1 MKTLILG
8 GAGFIGLH
16 LTRTLMARG
25 HSVTIVDNF
34 SRGHNDPEL
43 AALDVP
49 VLHADLTDPTSY
61 HGIPHG
67 WDHVYML
74 AAVVGVRNVEK
85 DPARVIRINTL
96 ALLHLLDWLQ
106 PGERLFFA
114 STSEVYAGGVSA
126 GLVPVPTP
134 EPVGLMIED
143 VAAPR
148 FAYGISKML
157 GEAAV
162 IHTARAKGIP
172 YVIGRFHNVYGAR
185 MGADHVIP
193 ELLLRSIRRENPFRV
208 YGIDQFR
215 AFCHVNDATEAMH
228 RLMMTDAAAGE
239 IVHIGNDTEETN
251 ISDLTKLILQIT
263 SFSPELDLRPAPSGS
278 VARRCPDLTKLR
290 ALTSYQPAVSLE
302 QGVQHTFEWY
312 RDCYDRSRVHPA
324 TSDTR

>member
-1 MKTLILG
+1 MRTLILG

-16 LTRTLMARG
+16 LARTLVARG

-34 SRGHNDPEL
+34 SRGRDDPEL

-49 VLHADLTDPTSY
+49 VLHADLTDPRAY
-61 HGIPHG
+61 DGIPHG

-85 DPARVIRINTL
+85 DPASVIRINTL
-96 ALLHLLDWLQ
+96 ALLNLLDWLQ
-106 PGERLFFA
+106 PNERLFFA

-126 GLVPVPTP
+126 GMVSVPTP
-134 EPVGLMIED
+134 ETVGLMIED

-193 ELLLRSIRRENPFRV
+193 ELSLRAMRRENPFRV
-208 YGIDQFR
+208 YGVDQFR

-228 RLMMTDAAAGE
+228 RLMMTDAATGE

-251 ISDLTKLILQIT
+251 IGELTRLVLRVAD
-263 SFSPELDLRPAPSGS
+263 FSPELDLAPAPPGS

-290 ALTSYQPAVSLE
+290 ALTGYEPAVSLDR
-302 QGVQHTFEWY
+302 GVHHTFEWY
-312 RDCYDRSRVHPA
+312 RDRQSA
-324 TSDTR
+324 

>member
-16 LTRTLMARG
+16 LTRTLMAAG

-34 SRGHNDPEL
+34 SRGHDDPEL
-43 AALDVP
+43 AALNVP
-49 VLHADLTDPTSY
+49 VLHADLTDPASY
-61 HGIPHG
+61 QGIPHG

-85 DPARVIRINTL
+85 DPASVIRINTL
-96 ALLHLLDWLQ
+96 AVLHLLDWLE
-106 PGERLFFA
+106 PDERLFFA

-126 GLVPVPTP
+126 GVLSVPTP
-134 EPVGLMIED
+134 ETVPLMVQD

-185 MGADHVIP
+185 MGIDHVIP
-193 ELLLRSIRRENPFRV
+193 ELLLRAIRREDPFRV
-208 YGIDQFR
+208 YGTEQSR
-215 AFCHVNDATEAMH
+215 AFCHVDDATNAMQ
-228 RLMMTDAAAGE
+228 RLMTTDAATGE
-239 IVHIGNDTEETN
+239 IGHIGNDTEETN
-251 ISDLTKLILQIT
+251 IGDLTKLVLHVAD
-263 SFSPELDLRPAPSGS
+263 FNPDLDSVPAPSGS

-290 ALTSYQPAVSLE
+290 ALTGYEPTVSLDE
-302 QGVQHTFEWY
+302 GVRRTFKWY
-312 RDCYDRSRVHPA
+312 RDH
-324 TSDTR
+324 

>member
-16 LTRTLMARG
+16 LTRTLMAAG

-34 SRGHNDPEL
+34 SRGHDDPEL
-43 AALDVP
+43 AALNVP
-49 VLHADLTDPTSY
+49 VLHADLTDPASY
-61 HGIPHG
+61 QGIPHG

-85 DPARVIRINTL
+85 DPASVIRINTL
-96 ALLHLLDWLQ
+96 AVLHLLDWLE
-106 PGERLFFA
+106 PDERLFFA

-126 GLVPVPTP
+126 GVLSVPTP
-134 EPVGLMIED
+134 ETVPLMVQD

-185 MGADHVIP
+185 MGIDHVIP
-193 ELLLRSIRRENPFRV
+193 ELLLRAIRREDPFRV
-208 YGIDQFR
+208 YGTEQSR
-215 AFCHVNDATEAMH
+215 AFCHVDDATNAMQ
-228 RLMMTDAAAGE
+228 RLMTTDAATGE

-251 ISDLTKLILQIT
+251 IGDLTKLVLHVAD
-263 SFSPELDLRPAPSGS
+263 FNPDLDSVPAPSGS

-290 ALTSYQPAVSLE
+290 ALTGYEPTVSLDE
-302 QGVQHTFEWY
+302 GVRRTFKWY
-312 RDCYDRSRVHPA
+312 RDH
-324 TSDTR
+324 